1 MVPVRE
7 GGNSNWDGDGE
18 VGELRFKNRLEVEL
32 TGAAVTTTAGGER
45 KQKRRI
51 DYVSWVSVAVL
62 LWKKCVGLAKIMKSV
77 FGMGGGQQRKVSQE
91 EKGHEI

>member
-18 VGELRFKNRLEVEL
+18 DGELRFKNRLEVEL

-62 LWKKCVGLAKIMKSV
+62 LWKKVCWSCQDHEVSLWHGWRAAEEGITR
-77 FGMGGGQQRKVSQE
+77 RK
-91 EKGHEI
+91 GT